1 MPPGGNIAAP
11 LNTSNVGQSKQGGLT
26 LNIGGATY
34 GLIVDKGFVGIQT
47 STPQA
52 ELDVNGNI
60 LAHNLNLNQNLNVA
74 GDGYFGGNLN
84 VNGDIHA
91 RNFIVSN
98 ANSNTNVSI
107 GPNGLC
113 LNGVCKTSWEEVC
126 ATCGSSGGGDCSK
139 EIGTQTNYAGGQV
152 GVCNYYNWGGGC
164 SGATATYHDYGSHCV
179 GVCSCQNMAIS
190 WDPNYSFASQSAADC
205 WSRCFSVTTVN
216 DMRGNP

>member
-1 MPPGGNIAAP
+1 MKTIFKRSGYWLAILSLGIVVGATIKYVAAWVEPNQMPPGGNIAAP

-113 LNGVCKTSWEEVC
+113 LN
-126 ATCGSSGGGDCSK
+126 
-139 EIGTQTNYAGGQV
+139 
-152 GVCNYYNWGGGC
+152 
-164 SGATATYHDYGSHCV
+164 
-179 GVCSCQNMAIS
+179 
-190 WDPNYSFASQSAADC
+190 
-205 WSRCFSVTTVN
+205 
-216 DMRGNP
+216 